1 MIQHS
6 IFYVGSSVN
15 VIQNC
20 FTYSLIIKFQ
30 FMKKYLLLSVTLL
43 LLGAGCAKQPASTNT
58 ILEGNTNNQLKISVQ
73 ENLNSPLS
81 ALLDQVAVGKSGI
94 DYPRVTNI
102 RIVSDAEAGFNP
114 SSFTVTYIEE
124 GLGDDAIR
132 KQEYQMK
139 LRKQENENWKVT
151 DKKLVKQ
158 D

>member
-1 MIQHS
+1 
-6 IFYVGSSVN
+6 
-15 VIQNC
+15 
-20 FTYSLIIKFQ
+20 
-30 FMKKYLLLSVTLL
+30 MKKYLLLSVTLL

-58 ILEGNTNNQLKISVQ
+58 ISEGNTDNQLEISAQ

-102 RIVSDAEAGFNP
+102 RIVSDEKAGFNP
-114 SSFTVTYIEE
+114 SSFTVTYTEE

-139 LRKQENENWKVT
+139 LQKQENGNWKVT